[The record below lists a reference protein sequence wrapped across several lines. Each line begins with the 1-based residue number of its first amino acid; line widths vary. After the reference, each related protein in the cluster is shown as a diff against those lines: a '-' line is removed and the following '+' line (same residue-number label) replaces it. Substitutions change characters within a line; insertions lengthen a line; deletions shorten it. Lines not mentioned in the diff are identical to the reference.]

1 MHIKLLFLLLFP
13 LIPVFAQSS
22 AESSSFVYRTIPNN
36 AYQVGERLKYSIKY
50 GVVKAV
56 NTEIAV
62 VKDTVVRGRECYK
75 IEYTARTVPMFDNF
89 YRVDDRYETFID
101 KQGQFPHSFKQQIR
115 EGKYERDE
123 WMEFFHDIGIAKS
136 LIHNKEFPMEPYSQ
150 DILSAYFY
158 ARTMDLRSMKDGS
171 IIELNNVSDKEV
183 IPLKIKIRN
192 RDLLETELGVFRTIV
207 VEPIVQGVGLF
218 KSDGQILI
226 WMTDD
231 ENKIPIRIKIKVV
244 VGSLSAD
251 IESMEGLRNPLK
263 SKMKE

>member
-1 MHIKLLFLLLFP
+1 MRTASLSFLLFLAASA
-13 LIPVFAQSS
+13 FAQSS
-22 AESSSFVYRTIPNN
+22 VDGFEYRVVPNN
-36 AYQVGERLKYSIKY
+36 AYAVGERLKYGIKY
-50 GVVKAV
+50 AGVKAV

-75 IEYTARTVPMFDNF
+75 IEYKARTVPVFDNF

-115 EGKYERDE
+115 EGKFAHDE
-123 WMEFFHDIGIAKS
+123 WMEFFHDKGLAKS
-136 LIHNKEFPMEPYSQ
+136 LLHGREFPMEPYAQ

-158 ARTMDLRSMKDGS
+158 VRTMDLRSMKDGS
-171 IIELNNVSDKEV
+171 IIELKNVSDKEV

-192 RDLLETELGVFRTIV
+192 RDLIETDLGVFRAIV

-231 ENKIPIRIKIKVV
+231 ENKIPLRIKIKVV
-244 VGSLSAD
+244 VGSLMAE

-263 SKMKE
+263 SKMQE

>member
-1 MHIKLLFLLLFP
+1 MRTRLLFLLLFP
-13 LIPVFAQSS
+13 LSSLFAQSS
-22 AESSSFVYRTIPNN
+22 AESNSFEYRTIPNT
-36 AYQVGERLKYSIKY
+36 AYKVGERLKYSIKY

-89 YRVDDRYETFID
+89 YRVDDKYETFID

-123 WMEFFHDIGIAKS
+123 WMEFFHDKGLAKS
-136 LIHNKEFPMEPYSQ
+136 LIHNKEFPMVPYSQ

-158 ARTMDLRSMKDGS
+158 ARTMDLRSMKDGT

-231 ENKIPIRIKIKVV
+231 ENKIPIRIQ
-244 VGSLSAD
+244 
-251 IESMEGLRNPLK
+251 N
-263 SKMKE
+263 

>member
-1 MHIKLLFLLLFP
+1 MRIRLLFLLLFP
-13 LIPVFAQSS
+13 LTSLFAQSS
-22 AESSSFVYRTIPNN
+22 AESNSFEYRTIPNT
-36 AYQVGERLKYSIKY
+36 AYKVGERLKYSIKY

-75 IEYTARTVPMFDNF
+75 IEYSARTVPMFDNF
-89 YRVDDRYETFID
+89 YRVDDKYETFID
-101 KQGQFPHSFKQQIR
+101 KQGQFPHSFKQRIR
-115 EGKYERDE
+115 EGKYEHDE
-123 WMEFFHDIGIAKS
+123 WMEFYHERGVAKS
-136 LIHNKEFPMEPYSQ
+136 LLHNKEFPMIPYAQ

-158 ARTMDLRSMKDGS
+158 ARTMDLRGMKDGTVV
-171 IIELNNVSDKEV
+171 EVNNVSDKEV
-183 IPLKIKIRN
+183 VPLKIKIRN

-231 ENKIPIRIKIKVV
+231 ENKIPIRIKIKVI
-244 VGSLSAD
+244 VGSFSAD

-263 SKMKE
+263 SKMQE

>member
-1 MHIKLLFLLLFP
+1 MRTRLLFLLLFP
-13 LIPVFAQSS
+13 FMSLFAQSS
-22 AESSSFVYRTIPNN
+22 AGTSPFEYRTIPNN
-36 AYQVGERLKYSIKY
+36 AYKVGERLKYSIKY

-62 VKDTVVRGRECYK
+62 VKDTSVRGRECYK
-75 IEYTARTVPMFDNF
+75 IEYTARTVPMFDSF
-89 YRVDDRYETFID
+89 YRVDDKYETFID

-123 WMEFFHDIGIAKS
+123 WMEFFHDVGIAKS
-136 LIHNKEFPMEPYSQ
+136 LIHNKEFPMVPYAQ

-171 IIELNNVSDKEV
+171 MIELNNVSDKEV

-231 ENKIPIRIKIKVV
+231 ENKIPIRIKIKVI

>member
-1 MHIKLLFLLLFP
+1 MRTRLLFLLLFP
-13 LIPVFAQSS
+13 WVSVFAQSS
-22 AESSSFVYRTIPNN
+22 TESSAFEYRTVPNN

-50 GVVKAV
+50 GMVKAV

-62 VKDTVVRGRECYK
+62 VKDTVVRGRDCYK

-89 YRVDDRYETFID
+89 YRVDDKYETFID
-101 KQGQFPHSFKQQIR
+101 KQGQFPHSFKQRIR

-123 WMEFFHDIGIAKS
+123 WMEFFHDKGIAKS
-136 LIHNKEFPMEPYSQ
+136 LLHNKEFSMAPYAQ

-218 KSDGQILI
+218 KSDGKILI

-231 ENKIPIRIKIKVV
+231 ENKIPIRIKIKVI

>member
-1 MHIKLLFLLLFP
+1 MRTQLLFLLLFP
-13 LIPVFAQSS
+13 LTSTFAQS
-22 AESSSFVYRTIPNN
+22 ATDSSTFEYRTIPNN
-36 AYQVGERLKYSIKY
+36 AYKVGERLKYSIKY
-50 GVVKAV
+50 GMIKAV

-75 IEYTARTVPMFDNF
+75 IEYKARTVPMFDNF

-123 WMEFFHDIGIAKS
+123 WMEFFHEQGIAKS
-136 LIHNKEFPMEPYSQ
+136 LIHNQEFKMVPYAQ

-158 ARTMDLRSMKDGS
+158 TRTLNLRAMKDGS

-207 VEPIVQGVGLF
+207 IEPIVQGVGLF

-231 ENKIPIRIKIKVV
+231 ENKIPIRIKIKVI

>member
-1 MHIKLLFLLLFP
+1 MRIQLLLFLLFP
-13 LIPVFAQSS
+13 FTSLFAQSS
-22 AESSSFVYRTIPNN
+22 LEESSFVYRTVSNN
-36 AYQVGERLKYSIKY
+36 AYTVGERLKYSIRY

-62 VKDTVVRGRECYK
+62 VKDTVVRGRDCYK
-75 IEYTARTVPMFDNF
+75 VEYKARTVPMFDNF

-115 EGKYERDE
+115 EGNYAHDE
-123 WMEFFHDIGIAKS
+123 WMEFYHDKGLARS
-136 LIHNKEFPMEPYSQ
+136 LIHNHEFYMVPYSQ

-158 ARTMDLRSMKDGS
+158 VRTMDLRSMKDGT
-171 IIELNNVSDKEV
+171 IIELNHVSDKEV

-207 VEPIVQGVGLF
+207 VEPIVKGIGLF
-218 KSDGQILI
+218 KSEGQVLI

-231 ENKIPIRIKIKVV
+231 ENKIPIRIKIKVI
-244 VGSLSAD
+244 VGSLYAD
-251 IESMEGLRNPLK
+251 IESMEGLRNPLN
-263 SKMKE
+263 SKVQE

>member
-1 MHIKLLFLLLFP
+1 MHTRLLFLLLFP
-13 LIPVFAQSS
+13 LTSIFAQSS
-22 AESSSFVYRTIPNN
+22 TESSSFEYRTVPNN
-36 AYQVGERLKYSIKY
+36 AYKVGERLKYSIKY

-75 IEYTARTVPMFDNF
+75 IEYKARTVPMFDNF
-89 YRVDDRYETFID
+89 YRVDDKYETFID
-101 KQGQFPHSFKQQIR
+101 KQGQFPHIFKQQIR

-123 WMEFFHDIGIAKS
+123 WMEFFHEQGMAKS
-136 LIHNKEFPMEPYSQ
+136 LIHNQEFKMIPYAQ

-158 ARTMDLRSMKDGS
+158 VRTLNLRAMKDGS
-171 IIELNNVSDKEV
+171 VIELNNVSDKEV

-231 ENKIPIRIKIKVV
+231 ENKIPIRIKIKVI

-263 SKMKE
+263 SKLQE

>member
-1 MHIKLLFLLLFP
+1 MCKRLLCFLLFVSPSLL
-13 LIPVFAQSS
+13 AQSNG
-22 AESSSFVYRTIPNN
+22 ESGSFNYRTVPNN
-36 AYQVGERLKYSIKY
+36 AYKVGERLKYSIKY

-62 VKDTVVRGRECYK
+62 AKDTVVRGRECYK
-75 IEYTARTVPMFDNF
+75 VEYSARTVPMFDNF
-89 YRVDDRYETFID
+89 YRVDDKYETFID

-115 EGKYERDE
+115 EGKYEHDE
-123 WMEFFHDIGIAKS
+123 WMEFFHDKGLAKS
-136 LIHNKEFPMEPYSQ
+136 LIHNKEFPMIPYSQ

-158 ARTMDLRSMKDGS
+158 VRTMNLREMKDGS

-231 ENKIPIRIKIKVV
+231 ENKIPIRIKIKVI

-263 SKMKE
+263 SKMQE